1 MSRRH
6 DIRGIDH
13 DAGYVLDEEFEELS
27 AGSSDGEDELDV
39 LLHGTP
45 NQKRRLIRHALSG
58 DEGESS
64 ESEDDFEKQMN
75 KELDDGMTSK
85 ETEMLQMFE
94 QQMASTSATGG
105 QGPGQ
110 GSGQG
115 SVAGGKT
122 AAAGKATQ
130 QTVADEFYN
139 DIYFDSD
146 EDSDN
151 EQPQDV
157 SHGVKGHDVKSQE
170 ANLGSDGQS
179 MAQSDVTDESTDSE
193 AVGADGK
200 GKKRRKKHRVMTND
214 ELFYDPNMDA
224 DDEKWM
230 TRQREKYRAINEQKA
245 SSGAGP
251 SAGKPKAQPAPNSDA
266 ILNCPACMTTLCI
279 DCQRHDLYQTQYR
292 AMFVLNCNVIRAERL
307 RYPKKNRGSKK
318 QKKGVER
325 LEAAEPGADGDDIY
339 HPVKCGVCSTEVA
352 VYDKEEIFHFFNVL
366 ASHS

>member
-39 LLHGTP
+39 LLHGTA

-85 ETEMLQMFE
+85 ETEMLQMYE
-94 QQMASTSATGG
+94 QQKASTSAAG
-105 QGPGQ
+105 GQ
-110 GSGQG
+110 GSGQRSVQG
-115 SVAGGKT
+115 SAAGGK
-122 AAAGKATQ
+122 AAGAGKTSQLTA
-130 QTVADEFYN
+130 ADEFYN

-151 EQPQDV
+151 EQTQDV
-157 SHGVKGHDVKSQE
+157 QNGVKGQEVKSHE
-170 ANLGSDGQS
+170 ANLG
-179 MAQSDVTDESTDSE
+179 
-193 AVGADGK
+193 
-200 GKKRRKKHRVMTND
+200 KKHRVMTND

-230 TRQREKYRAINEQKA
+230 TRQREKYRAINEQK
-245 SSGAGP
+245 SSLGAGP
-251 SAGKPKAQPAPNSDA
+251 STGKPKAQPAPNSDA

-279 DCQRHDLYQTQYR
+279 DCQRHELYQTQYR

-307 RYPKKNRGSKK
+307 RYPKKSRGSKK

-325 LEAAEPGADGDDIY
+325 LEAAEPGAEGDDVY

-352 VYDKEEIFHFFNVL
+352 VYDKDEIFHFFNVL